1 MGFQISFKD
10 VIDILLV
17 ALLLYQSYKLLKSS
31 GATNVFLGIFAFI
44 VAWFLVSYVFK
55 MELLGTIFNHLMS
68 VGAIALIVIFQDEI
82 RTFFSRIGS
91 RSNWRI
97 VSQLSRKF
105 RNSTEQSETDQHVLH
120 IVMACK
126 NMAKTKT
133 GALIV
138 IEGKQE
144 LRSYAQT
151 GEEIDSVISSRLIE
165 NIFFKNT
172 PLHDGALIIS
182 NRRLCSAAC
191 ILPVSKNQQIP
202 PRLGLRHRAG
212 LGISEKSDALAI
224 IVSEETGSISYALRE
239 QMYTMVKPE
248 ELEKIISTHMNAT
261 V

>member
-126 NMAKTKT
+126 NMAKKISMAWQLPPATILFCQT
-133 GALIV
+133 TVHRSRIV
-138 IEGKQE
+138 
-144 LRSYAQT
+144 L
-151 GEEIDSVISSRLIE
+151 
-165 NIFFKNT
+165 NI
-172 PLHDGALIIS
+172 
-182 NRRLCSAAC
+182 
-191 ILPVSKNQQIP
+191 
-202 PRLGLRHRAG
+202 
-212 LGISEKSDALAI
+212 
-224 IVSEETGSISYALRE
+224 
-239 QMYTMVKPE
+239 
-248 ELEKIISTHMNAT
+248 
-261 V
+261 